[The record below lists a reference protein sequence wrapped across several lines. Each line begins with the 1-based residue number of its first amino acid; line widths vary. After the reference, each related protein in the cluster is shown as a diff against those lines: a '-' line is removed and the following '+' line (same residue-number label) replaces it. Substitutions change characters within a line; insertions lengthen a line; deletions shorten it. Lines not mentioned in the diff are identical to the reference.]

1 MSKVDNKVAEVIAE
15 AVYAAVMDMS
25 FSEIRELTTGSYME
39 IRIKMQDDT
48 VTKTL
53 AQKGDPE

>member
-1 MSKVDNKVAEVIAE
+1 MDNKVAEVIAE

-53 AQKGDPE
+53 TQKGDTE